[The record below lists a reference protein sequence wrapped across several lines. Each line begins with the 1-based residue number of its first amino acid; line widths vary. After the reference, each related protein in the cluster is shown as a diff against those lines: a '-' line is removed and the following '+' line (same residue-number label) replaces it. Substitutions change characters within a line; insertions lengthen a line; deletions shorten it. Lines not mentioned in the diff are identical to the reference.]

1 MGSHAERNSADCFHE
16 HGGVRGA
23 IGKMDM
29 KMGHPFALE
38 ELDKKKRV
46 PRTQRRL
53 VFGPVFFFVLR
64 DERCGPAPFAFR
76 FSRQS
81 IEIA

>member
-1 MGSHAERNSADCFHE
+1 MGSHAKRNCADCFHE

-64 DERCGPAPFAFR
+64 DERRWPASFAFR
-76 FSRQS
+76 FSRQR
-81 IEIA
+81 IELA